1 MIFHPLSILL
11 ELKISHI
18 LGKKNQTIISQLI
31 KCKSVE
37 SSILDSCN
45 LITGTLE
52 NGDLSKSRN
61 LRWLNIAF

>member
-1 MIFHPLSILL
+1 MNNDLSPSIHTFGV
-11 ELKISHI
+11 ENQSYF
-18 LGKKNQTIISQLI
+18 GKKNQTIISQLI

-45 LITGTLE
+45 LITLE

-61 LRWLNIAF
+61 LRWLNIVF

>member
-45 LITGTLE
+45 LITLE

-61 LRWLNIAF
+61 LRWLNVVF